1 MDFSPIRQRFYQH
14 IQQPEAQIDL
24 AAAALYIAQEE
35 YLDLEV
41 QTYLDALDQ
50 MAEQVRSRLPQSRYP
65 LAIIRTL
72 NQYLFEDLGFKG
84 NTDHYYDPRNSF
96 LNDVI
101 ERRVGIPL
109 TLSLVYLEVARRID
123 LPMAGVGMPGHFLIR
138 PTLEDMAIFVDPFHG
153 GEVMFE
159 EDCRDRLRQIYGQS
173 ANLQPKHLAIIG
185 PKALLSRMLS
195 NLKLIYLHQHDWPKA
210 LAAVERILL
219 MFPEAA
225 LELRDRGLIYYQQG
239 RLIEARC
246 DLERYLD
253 ARADAADAFE
263 IRQVIAQIERVKE
276 A

>member
-14 IQQPEAQIDL
+14 VQQQEAQIDL

-41 QTYLDALDQ
+41 QSYLDALDQ
-50 MAEQVRSRLPQSRYP
+50 MAEQVRSRLPQSHYP
-65 LAIIRTL
+65 LTVIRTL
-72 NQYLFEDLGFKG
+72 NQYLFEELGFKG
-84 NTDHYYDPRNSF
+84 NTDQYYDPRNSF
-96 LNDVI
+96 LNDVM

-123 LPMAGVGMPGHFLIR
+123 FPMAGVGMPGHFLIR

-159 EDCRDRLRQIYGQS
+159 EDCRDRLRQIYGKS
-173 ANLQPKHLAIIG
+173 ANLQPKHLAVVG

-195 NLKLIYLHQHDWPKA
+195 NLKLIYLHHHDWAKA

-219 MFPEAA
+219 MFPEAT

-246 DLERYLD
+246 DLERYLNQ
-253 ARADAADAFE
+253 RSDAADAFE
-263 IRQVIAQIERVKE
+263 IRQVLAQIERVKE